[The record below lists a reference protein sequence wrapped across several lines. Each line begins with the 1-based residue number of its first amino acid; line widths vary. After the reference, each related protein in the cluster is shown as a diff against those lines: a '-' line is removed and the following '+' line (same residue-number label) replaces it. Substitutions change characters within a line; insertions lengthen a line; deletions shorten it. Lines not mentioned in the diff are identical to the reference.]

1 MCLKRCRDR
10 VTHMTL
16 DPSLFTSF
24 LLIYHPLLFYEIIC
38 STHFSRL
45 LHAQCISTCAIMTTL
60 HKRRALY
67 NPMSINPK
75 ITMFTPGRF
84 VKSFLNPLDQLWSSF
99 TKLCMEGIN
108 LEGHSIH
115 ARAIPRLSGQP
126 CHCEPIWK
134 SPLNVPARHRWSGPA

>member
-60 HKRRALY
+60 YKRRALY

-75 ITMFTPGRF
+75 IRLCYDVYTWQICQIIPQSSGSAEFLHKTLHGGHQFGR
-84 VKSFLNPLDQLWSSF
+84 
-99 TKLCMEGIN
+99 
-108 LEGHSIH
+108 
-115 ARAIPRLSGQP
+115 
-126 CHCEPIWK
+126 
-134 SPLNVPARHRWSGPA
+134 PLNTRAHDSETKWSTLSL